1 MSVTRSTGAAT
12 VAVMTSASQPKSV
25 RIWEE
30 FNQGSWAKKN
40 RGLVQFVNVSTE
52 TEPGLIR
59 TMGVAQFP
67 TVHVYTRGSNGVTR
81 VALFT
86 GVDSAENLV
95 NRLESLNLGLD
106 PISKADQ
113 DVRRTSYPGDVHATE
128 QVQPTPTW
136 PQIQACPPAQSPPMA
151 PTVPVAP
158 TFAPT
163 VSMTGGLVQVP
174 GQNLVVQQAPT
185 QVYLAPPQPPM
196 VYVPQT
202 ASAAPMAAT
211 MTMAQPVAASPP
223 AGNVFMMAPT
233 MPTATAPQP
242 SVMLAASP
250 GPALTVAAP
259 TSVAVAAPTIG
270 ASTGTPTLAAVTN
283 QTLSLPSSGS
293 RTRVRV
299 RGPGFL
305 GSSLARLGER
315 LIQLDAP
322 DRDGPGNHAGGTSQ
336 PVPRCRLDNH
346 LHDLERS
353 DRIASGDRHGPR
365 PATGSVPSALSK
377 PSLPAPSS
385 LSILPLSAPPRLP
398 VALASGHDGTL
409 VVPLAP
415 GGGCHARA
423 VHRHACSFRS
433 DFQIKPAPTVIHR
446 SRLCFLRRLVARS
459 GGKERRERGRSEL
472 RGRRPRHPP
481 QGRAR
486 PSRGCVPIIRAGQLS
501 RSGHFAA
508 SMGA

>member
-1 MSVTRSTGAAT
+1 MRNPRRLGLAAFPALAVTMMLFNSLALHAQTPTAPKPAQSILGSAMSVTRSTGAAT

-81 VALFT
+81 VASFT

-128 QVQPTPTW
+128 QAQPTPTW

-151 PTVPVAP
+151 PTVSVAP

-163 VSMTGGLVQVP
+163 VSTTGGLVQVP

-250 GPALTVAAP
+250 GQALTVAAP

-270 ASTGTPTLAAVTN
+270 ASTAAVTN

-315 LIQLDAP
+315 LIQL
-322 DRDGPGNHAGGTSQ
+322 
-336 PVPRCRLDNH
+336 
-346 LHDLERS
+346 
-353 DRIASGDRHGPR
+353 
-365 PATGSVPSALSK
+365 
-377 PSLPAPSS
+377 
-385 LSILPLSAPPRLP
+385 
-398 VALASGHDGTL
+398 
-409 VVPLAP
+409 
-415 GGGCHARA
+415 
-423 VHRHACSFRS
+423 
-433 DFQIKPAPTVIHR
+433 
-446 SRLCFLRRLVARS
+446 
-459 GGKERRERGRSEL
+459 
-472 RGRRPRHPP
+472 
-481 QGRAR
+481 GRAR
-486 PSRGCVPIIRAGQLS
+486 IETVQETTLEAPVSQSPGVGLTTISTTSSAPIASPPTTVTVPVQQQEVCRPPCPSPPCRHRPPCPSSPCQHHPACPLPSPQGTTAR
-501 RSGHFAA
+501 
-508 SMGA
+508 